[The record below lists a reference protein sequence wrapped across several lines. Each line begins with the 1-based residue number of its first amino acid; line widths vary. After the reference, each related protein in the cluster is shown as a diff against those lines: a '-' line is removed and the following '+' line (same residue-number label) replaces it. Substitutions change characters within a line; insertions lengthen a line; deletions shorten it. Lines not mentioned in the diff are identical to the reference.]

1 MMEILLIACQLSLLV
16 LGGYY
21 LLGWIFDL
29 IVGHESPE
37 KKEDER
43 NQ

>member
-1 MMEILLIACQLSLLV
+1 MMETLALVCQLGILV
-16 LGGYY
+16 LGGYF

-29 IVGHESPE
+29 IIGYESPE
-37 KKEDER
+37 KIEEER

>member
-1 MMEILLIACQLSLLV
+1 METLVLVCQLGFFL
-16 LGGYY
+16 LGGYF

-29 IVGHESPE
+29 IVGHEPPE
-37 KKEDER
+37 KIEEER